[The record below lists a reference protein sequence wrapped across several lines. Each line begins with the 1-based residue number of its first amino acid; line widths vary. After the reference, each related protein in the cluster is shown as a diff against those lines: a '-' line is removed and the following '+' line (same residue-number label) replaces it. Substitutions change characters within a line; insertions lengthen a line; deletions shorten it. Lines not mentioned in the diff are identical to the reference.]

1 MLLSHLPKSWEC
13 IKNILGNIH
22 CIENRWSM
30 FSMTINCSSR
40 MYRLIRLIIFS
51 EQIFLVLCH
60 WRFVPVIHDRKSML
74 KKMSWEENF
83 KKVTKIF
90 LRLLN
95 KRPRELKVL
104 KIWKSK
110 YSQNLK
116 SQSAGKEE
124 KSFWI
129 MHLMEPK
136 SCNF

>member
-40 MYRLIRLIIFS
+40 MYRLIRPIIFS

-129 MHLMEPK
+129 MHLIEPK